1 MNTTLKLDLNYMN
14 NIYNRVAKWNS
25 QRYDQE
31 YNHELAVSLLRE
43 EYNEWRRDEEAVKK
57 LDGLCDVVFVAFGV
71 LWKAKVDE
79 AVLNKAQDQ
88 AIAIADITVE
98 HSSFAPG
105 YAIGLMLDVFEY
117 EAKQELALVMC
128 SIIYAAVAQA
138 LSMGLT
144 YDQFIEALHVVCDSN
159 DSKSIKRVASDIK
172 ANAGDKGPYFI
183 APEPRLQAILDKV
196 EALND

>member
-1 MNTTLKLDLNYMN
+1 MN

-79 AVLNKAQDQ
+79 AVLNEAKDQ
-88 AIAIADITVE
+88 AIAIVDVAVE
-98 HSSFAPG
+98 QSSFAAG
-105 YAIGLMLDVFEY
+105 YTIGLMLDIFEY

-159 DSKSIKRVASDIK
+159 DSKSIKRVTSDVK